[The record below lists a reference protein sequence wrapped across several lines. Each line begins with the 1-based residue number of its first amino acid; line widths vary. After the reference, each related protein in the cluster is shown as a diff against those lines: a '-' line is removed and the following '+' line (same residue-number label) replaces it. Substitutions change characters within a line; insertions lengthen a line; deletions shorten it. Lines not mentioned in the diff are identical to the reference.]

1 MRLARSTL
9 SRHLRVFCVSARCLS
24 FKAAAQ
30 MLSLTPSAISHQ
42 VRELEDQLRVPL
54 FVRKTRALALTP
66 AGRALLAEVEP
77 LLIAVEDAVA
87 RVSSTGKRRRVSVA
101 LPPFFASELVIPRL
115 AGLQAARPDLD
126 VQLDTRDPM
135 PREHAA
141 TADVSV
147 LITATPFRG
156 HQMQRLFTQQLL
168 AACSSAVLARISA
181 LGRGALASVPIV
193 THRMLPMVAHQWAQE
208 SGFNP
213 PAAHNIIELDN
224 MFAVARAA
232 ETGLGVALIP
242 SIVSESWFAS
252 GALVKASDVLVN
264 TGESYYVACRDEDAG
279 REEVATL
286 LSWAV
291 HEFHRA

>member
-1 MRLARSTL
+1 
-9 SRHLRVFCVSARCLS
+9 
-24 FKAAAQ
+24 

-42 VRELEDQLRVPL
+42 IRELEDQLRVQL

-87 RVSSTGKRRRVSVA
+87 RVSSTSERRRLSVA
-101 LPPFFASELVIPRL
+101 LPPFFASELFIPRL
-115 AGLQAARPDLD
+115 ASLQSARPDLD

-135 PREHAA
+135 PREHVA

-147 LITATPFRG
+147 LITAARIRG
-156 HQMQRLFTQQLL
+156 HQMHRLFPQQLL
-168 AACSSAVLARISA
+168 AACSSTVLTRITA
-181 LGRGALASVPIV
+181 LGRGAFAKVPIV
-193 THRMLPMVAHQWAQE
+193 THRMLPMVSHQWAQE
-208 SGFNP
+208 SGFDP

-242 SIVSESWFAS
+242 SIISESWFAS
-252 GALVKASDVLVN
+252 GALVRASDVVIT
-264 TGESYYVACRDEDAG
+264 TGESYYLACRDEDAE
-279 REEVATL
+279 RQEVATM
-286 LSWAV
+286 LSWAI
-291 HEFHRA
+291 HEFHRAS